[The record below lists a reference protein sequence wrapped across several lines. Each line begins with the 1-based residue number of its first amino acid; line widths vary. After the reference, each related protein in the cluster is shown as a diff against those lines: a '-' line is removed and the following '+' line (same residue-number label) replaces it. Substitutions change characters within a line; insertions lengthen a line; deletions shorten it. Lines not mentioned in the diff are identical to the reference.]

1 LLTFFFFY
9 KLELSPFSLT
19 SIALDL
25 AAAVNV
31 ENSLPAEEV
40 SGIFAFST
48 LAVVGGRITHF
59 RHQLH

>member
-1 LLTFFFFY
+1 M
-9 KLELSPFSLT
+9 
-19 SIALDL
+19 SITLDL
-25 AAAVNV
+25 AATVNV

-48 LAVVGGRITHF
+48 LVVVGGRKPHF